1 MAGGAIVLS
10 GAGGAAAAAAA
21 AYLTYGGTAAA
32 LLGTVAKQTAQRL
45 TQNKYHPYTGCFRSY
60 SCYCPFPCCWYFFVY
75 HDYLLLQKK
84 TTFPRTFSGSVPTW
98 FSWEPS

>member
-60 SCYCPFPCCWYFFVY
+60 SCDCPFPFV
-75 HDYLLLQKK
+75 D
-84 TTFPRTFSGSVPTW
+84 TFSSNMTTRCYKKKY
-98 FSWEPS
+98 FSS